1 MRIGNLINITPPE
14 DYRPHLH
21 ISEGLL
27 KPCGTSILQYT
38 LDSTPAFLS
47 HPRVLCVERVPYALC
62 DLNIVLFF
70 TAEST
75 R

>member
-47 HPRVLCVERVPYALC
+47 HPREFCVLRECPMLCV
-62 DLNIVLFF
+62 I
-70 TAEST
+70 
-75 R
+75 